1 MTSTDANESEQ
12 ARKVFFVSDRTGLT
26 AESYGKCLLAQFPDL
41 EFEAITLAFVDTI
54 EKAEHAREQINAA
67 CEEAHL
73 KPIVFSTLVSD
84 DEQEIVQG
92 SNATV
97 VSLFHSFIGSL
108 ESEFGMDAS
117 HRQGASRI
125 SYNDRTYQRR
135 LDAIDFSLVH
145 DDGVRPDQ
153 YEQADV
159 ILAGVSR
166 CGKTPTSLY
175 LAMNFSLKVAN
186 YPLTPEDMQ
195 RDVLPDCLAD
205 NVEKLV
211 GLTIKP
217 VPLSRIRR
225 QRRPD
230 SDYSSLEI
238 CQAELEKA
246 KLMFAKAGVP
256 MFDTTDTSIEE
267 ISSRVVRALGLAR
280 ERVRESKLMFNA
292 KNNNKV
298 IKQ

>member
-1 MTSTDANESEQ
+1 MKENENHQSAQ
-12 ARKVFFVSDRTGLT
+12 VRKVFFVSDRTGLT
-26 AESYGKCLLAQFPDL
+26 AESYGKCLLAQFPEL
-41 EFEAITLAFVDTI
+41 EFETVTLAFVDTVD
-54 EKAEHAREQINAA
+54 KAEHARDQINQASL
-67 CEEAHL
+67 EEDL
-73 KPIVFSTLVSD
+73 KPVVFSTLVQDRQQYIIESA
-84 DEQEIVQG
+84 
-92 SNATV
+92 NACV
-97 VSLFHSFIGSL
+97 ISLFHSFIGSL
-108 ESEFGMDAS
+108 EGFFGVESSQKA
-117 HRQGASRI
+117 GVSRI
-125 SYNDRTYQRR
+125 KLSDTTYQRR

-153 YEQADV
+153 YQEADV

-186 YPLTPEDMQ
+186 YPLTPEDL
-195 RDVLPDCLAD
+195 VSEELPQCLQD
-205 NVEKLV
+205 NRHKLV

-246 KLMFAKAGVP
+246 QS
-256 MFDTTDTSIEE
+256 MFDKMDIPVFETTNTSIEE
-267 ISSRVVRALGLAR
+267 ISSRVVRALGLGT
-280 ERVRESKLMFNA
+280 ERLRESVLKFNTLKKA
-292 KNNNKV
+292 R
-298 IKQ
+298 

>member
-1 MTSTDANESEQ
+1 MNQSDQ
-12 ARKVFFVSDRTGLT
+12 FRRVFFVSDRTGLT
-26 AESYGKCLLAQFPDL
+26 AESYGKCLLAQFPAS
-41 EFEAITLAFVDTI
+41 EFETTTLAFVDTP
-54 EKAEHAREQINAA
+54 EKAEQAKAQINAA
-67 CEEAHL
+67 NKADGEE
-73 KPIVFSTLVSD
+73 PIVFSTLISD
-84 DEQEIVQG
+84 EEQEIVE
-92 SNATV
+92 SADAHV
-97 VSLFHSFIGSL
+97 ISLFHSFLGSL
-108 ESEFGMDAS
+108 EGVFNTTAS
-117 HRQGASRI
+117 HKQGASRI

-135 LDAIDFSLVH
+135 LDAIDFALSH
-145 DDGVRPDQ
+145 DDGVMLDH
-153 YEQADV
+153 YDQADI

-195 RDVLPDCLAD
+195 QDTLPQCLQD
-205 NVEKLV
+205 NIDKLV

-230 SDYSSLEI
+230 SGYSSLEI
-238 CQAELEKA
+238 CQNELQIAQGMFEKA
-246 KLMFAKAGVP
+246 GIPVFE
-256 MFDTTDTSIEE
+256 TTDTSIEE

-292 KNNNKV
+292 KVKSR
-298 IKQ
+298 

>member
-1 MTSTDANESEQ
+1 MTSIEVSDTEQ
-12 ARKVFFVSDRTGLT
+12 TRQVFFVSDRTGLT
-26 AESYGKCLLAQFPDL
+26 AESYGKCLLAQFPEL
-41 EFEAITLAFVDTI
+41 EFDAVTLAFVDTV
-54 EKAEHAREQINAA
+54 EKAENAKLQINLAS
-67 CEEAHL
+67 EQSNML
-73 KPIVFSTLVSD
+73 PIVFSTLVSD
-84 DEQEIVQG
+84 DEQEIVQS
-92 SNATV
+92 SNAQV
-97 VSLFHSFIGSL
+97 ISLFHSFLGSL
-108 ESEFGMDAS
+108 ETEFGMQAS
-117 HRQGASRI
+117 HKQGVSRI

-186 YPLTPEDMQ
+186 YPLTPEDMT
-195 RDVLPDCLAD
+195 RDELPECLQNNID
-205 NVEKLV
+205 KLV

-225 QRRPD
+225 ERRPD
-230 SDYSSLEI
+230 SDYSSLSI
-238 CQAELEKA
+238 CQEELSKA
-246 KLMFAKAGVP
+246 NVMFEKAGVSV
-256 MFDTTDTSIEE
+256 FDTTDTSIEE
-267 ISSRVVRALGLAR
+267 ISSKVVGALGLAR

-292 KNNNKV
+292 KNNNRV

>member
-1 MTSTDANESEQ
+1 MNDNEKHQSGQ
-12 ARKVFFVSDRTGLT
+12 VRKVFFVSDRTGLA

-41 EFEAITLAFVDTI
+41 EFETITLAFVDTV
-54 EKAEHAREQINAA
+54 EKAELARDQIN
-67 CEEAHL
+67 ETSLEDEL
-73 KPIVFSTLVSD
+73 KPVVFSTLVQDQLQYIIESANGCV
-84 DEQEIVQG
+84 I
-92 SNATV
+92 
-97 VSLFHSFIGSL
+97 SLFHSFIGSL
-108 ESEFGMDAS
+108 ESFFGVESSQKA
-117 HRQGASRI
+117 GVSRI
-125 SYNDRTYQRR
+125 KLSDTTYQRR

-153 YEQADV
+153 YEEADV

-186 YPLTPEDMQ
+186 YPLTPEDL
-195 RDVLPDCLAD
+195 DSEELPQCLQN
-205 NVEKLV
+205 NVHKLV

-238 CQAELEKA
+238 CQAEL
-246 KLMFAKAGVP
+246 AKAQA
-256 MFDTTDTSIEE
+256 MFDKVGIPVFETTNTSIEE
-267 ISSRVVRALGLAR
+267 ISSRVVRALGLGR
-280 ERVRESKLMFNA
+280 ERVRESVLKFNKLKKA
-292 KNNNKV
+292 R
-298 IKQ
+298 

>member
-1 MTSTDANESEQ
+1 MASIETNQTEHVRN
-12 ARKVFFVSDRTGLT
+12 VFFVSDRTGLT

-41 EFEAITLAFVDTI
+41 EFVTTTLAFVDTI
-54 EKAEHAREQINAA
+54 EKAERARDQINLA
-67 CEEAHL
+67 CEASNEN
-73 KPIVFSTLVSD
+73 PIVFSTLVSD
-84 DEQEIVQG
+84 AEQEIVLR
-92 SNATV
+92 SKATV
-97 VSLFHSFIGSL
+97 ISLFHSFIGSL
-108 ESEFGMDAS
+108 ENEFGLEAS

-186 YPLTPEDMQ
+186 YPLTPEDMK
-195 RDVLPDCLAD
+195 RDVLPDCLAS
-205 NVEKLV
+205 NVDKLV

-238 CQAELEKA
+238 CQQELETA

-292 KNNNKV
+292 K
-298 IKQ
+298 IKKQGN

>member
-1 MTSTDANESEQ
+1 
-12 ARKVFFVSDRTGLT
+12 
-26 AESYGKCLLAQFPDL
+26 
-41 EFEAITLAFVDTI
+41 
-54 EKAEHAREQINAA
+54 
-67 CEEAHL
+67 
-73 KPIVFSTLVSD
+73 
-84 DEQEIVQG
+84 
-92 SNATV
+92 
-97 VSLFHSFIGSL
+97 
-108 ESEFGMDAS
+108 
-117 HRQGASRI
+117 
-125 SYNDRTYQRR
+125 
-135 LDAIDFSLVH
+135 
-145 DDGVRPDQ
+145 
-153 YEQADV
+153 
-159 ILAGVSR
+159 
-166 CGKTPTSLY
+166 
-175 LAMNFSLKVAN
+175 
-186 YPLTPEDMQ
+186 
-195 RDVLPDCLAD
+195 LPDCLAD

>member
-1 MTSTDANESEQ
+1 MANTEQ
-12 ARKVFFVSDRTGLT
+12 HQSDQLRKVFFVSDRTGLT

-41 EFEAITLAFVDTI
+41 EFETITLAFVDTS
-54 EKAEHAREQINAA
+54 EKALHAREQINQASY
-67 CEEAHL
+67 ETNL
-73 KPIVFSTLVSD
+73 QPVVFSTLVND
-84 DEQEIVQG
+84 DEQYIIESADACVI
-92 SNATV
+92 
-97 VSLFHSFIGSL
+97 SLFHSFIGSL
-108 ESEFGMDAS
+108 EGFFGVESS
-117 HRQGASRI
+117 HKQGVSRI
-125 SYNDRTYQRR
+125 SFSDTTYQRR

-145 DDGVRPDQ
+145 DDGVRIDH

-186 YPLTPEDMQ
+186 YPLTPEDMESEE
-195 RDVLPDCLAD
+195 LPPCLQQ
-205 NVEKLV
+205 NVDKLV

-238 CQAELEKA
+238 CQAELNKAKGMFEKA
-246 KLMFAKAGVP
+246 GIPV
-256 MFDTTDTSIEE
+256 FDTTDTSIEE
-267 ISSRVVRALGLAR
+267 ISSRVVRALGLVR
-280 ERVRESKLMFNA
+280 ERVRESVLMFN
-292 KNNNKV
+292 KKT
-298 IKQ
+298 KQGS

>member
-1 MTSTDANESEQ
+1 MTSIEMNQSDQ
-12 ARKVFFVSDRTGLT
+12 FRRVFFVSDRTGLT
-26 AESYGKCLLAQFPDL
+26 AESYGKCLLAQFPAL
-41 EFEAITLAFVDTI
+41 EFETTTLAFVDTP
-54 EKAEHAREQINAA
+54 EKAEQAKAQINAA
-67 CEEAHL
+67 NITDGEE
-73 KPIVFSTLVSD
+73 PIVFSTLISD
-84 DEQEIVQG
+84 EEQEIVE
-92 SNATV
+92 SADAHV
-97 VSLFHSFIGSL
+97 ISLFHSFLGSL
-108 ESEFGMDAS
+108 EGVFNTAAS
-117 HRQGASRI
+117 HKQGASRI

-135 LDAIDFSLVH
+135 LDAIDFALSH
-145 DDGVRPDQ
+145 DDGVMLDH
-153 YEQADV
+153 YDQADI

-195 RDVLPDCLAD
+195 QDTLPQCLQD
-205 NVEKLV
+205 NIDKLV

-230 SDYSSLEI
+230 SGYSSLEI
-238 CQAELEKA
+238 CQNELQIAQGMFEKA
-246 KLMFAKAGVP
+246 GIPVFE
-256 MFDTTDTSIEE
+256 TTDTSIEE

-292 KNNNKV
+292 KVKSR
-298 IKQ
+298 

>member
-1 MTSTDANESEQ
+1 MASIETNQSDQ
-12 ARKVFFVSDRTGLT
+12 VRKVFFVSDRTGLT

-41 EFEAITLAFVDTI
+41 EFETTTLAFIDTT
-54 EKAEHAREQINAA
+54 EKAQRACEQINRAS
-67 CEEAHL
+67 ENSQVE
-73 KPIVFSTLVSD
+73 PIVFSTLISD
-84 DEQEIVQG
+84 AEQQIVE
-92 SNATV
+92 SADAHV
-97 VSLFHSFIGSL
+97 ISLFHSFLGSL
-108 ESEFGMDAS
+108 EGVFGLAAS
-117 HRQGASRI
+117 HKQGASRI

-135 LDAIDFSLVH
+135 LDAIDFALAH
-145 DDGVRPDQ
+145 DDGVRLDH
-153 YEQADV
+153 YHQADV

-186 YPLTPEDMQ
+186 YPLTPEDLQ
-195 RDVLPDCLAD
+195 HDELPQCLKE
-205 NVEKLV
+205 NIHKLV

-238 CQAELEKA
+238 CQNELQIAQTMFEKA
-246 KLMFAKAGVP
+246 DIPVFE
-256 MFDTTDTSIEE
+256 TTDTSIEE

-280 ERVRESKLMFNA
+280 ERVRESVLMFNA
-292 KNNNKV
+292 K
-298 IKQ
+298 IKSR